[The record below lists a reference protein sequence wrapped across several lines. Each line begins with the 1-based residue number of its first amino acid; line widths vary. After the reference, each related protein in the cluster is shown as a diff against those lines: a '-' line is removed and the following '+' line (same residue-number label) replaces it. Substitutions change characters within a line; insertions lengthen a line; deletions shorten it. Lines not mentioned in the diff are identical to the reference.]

1 MTFSG
6 LRMIRS
12 PVRDR
17 GAMSAGCPSWLLA
30 FELGEQQRAHH
41 AGTDVEGG
49 VVSHVVRAVW
59 RAHGAAL
66 GIGYA
71 EPEHDSRCDRLEVTE
86 VLAEAWHDGR
96 GDPPHD
102 VTVRAAPCH
111 ARCGGRFASSSP
123 GSRLRR
129 LSGAPLRNRRGS

>member
-71 EPEHDSRCDRLEVTE
+71 EPEHDSRCDRLEVAE
-86 VLAEAWHDGR
+86 VLAEAGHDGR
-96 GDPPHD
+96 GDREMLAPHHGTD
-102 VTVRAAPCH
+102 HAAAAQLERDIVRRAWGDAV
-111 ARCGGRFASSSP
+111 GVQ
-123 GSRLRR
+123 
-129 LSGAPLRNRRGS
+129 